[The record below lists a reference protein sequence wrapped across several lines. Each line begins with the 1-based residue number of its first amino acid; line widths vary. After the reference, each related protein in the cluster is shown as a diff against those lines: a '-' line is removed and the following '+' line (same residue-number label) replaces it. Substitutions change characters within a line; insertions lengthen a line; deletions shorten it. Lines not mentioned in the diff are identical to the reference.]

1 MSVLRIT
8 SAAISLAQ
16 QASRSA
22 AAARDAELHGCLADL
37 MVHLGVLKAH
47 IAAAAHETRPVG
59 DDDVGPTAI
68 VGAA

>member
-8 SAAISLAQ
+8 SAAILLAQ

-37 MVHLGVLKAH
+37 VVYLGVLKVQC
-47 IAAAAHETRPVG
+47 AALVHETRPPG

-68 VGAA
+68 VGA